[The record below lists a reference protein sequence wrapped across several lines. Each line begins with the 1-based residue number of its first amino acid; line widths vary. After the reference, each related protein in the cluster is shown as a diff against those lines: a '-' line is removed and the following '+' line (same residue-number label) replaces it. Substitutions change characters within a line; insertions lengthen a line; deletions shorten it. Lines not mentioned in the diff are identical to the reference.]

1 MTNPPQIPRGG
12 VDLRKYAAI
21 AVALAIARG
30 ELYKTLFE
38 MQGAAEEHNVA
49 ERLNEIK
56 RVLDITALSRVAEA
70 LGCSENDVAID
81 WGEHLTPSEVDRIK
95 GW

>member
-1 MTNPPQIPRGG
+1 MTNPPQIPREG

-21 AVALAIARG
+21 SVALAIARG
-30 ELYKTLFE
+30 ELYKTQFE
-38 MQGAAEEHNVA
+38 MQGPAEEQNDA
-49 ERLNEIK
+49 ERLYEIK

-70 LGCSENDVAID
+70 LGCSETDLAID
-81 WGEHLTPSEVDRIK
+81 WDEHLTPSELDRIK